1 MSPFDPSHPIL
12 DDQSLHSSFA
22 VRAHM
27 PSTIDI
33 PASSIARAL
42 VVDDTVIY
50 RRIVSDVLQE
60 IPGVDVVGTAV
71 NGRIALEKII
81 ELHPDVVTLDVEM
94 PELNGVQVL
103 EEIKR
108 RGLKTSV
115 IMLSARS
122 PSSAAATT
130 AALALGAFDFVLKPE
145 GSLPQENR
153 AMLREKLAPR
163 IEAAL
168 ARAGKPR
175 AAHAPVQERKAPASV
190 IKREPHLA
198 GQATIVAIGIS
209 TGGPEALNRMLP
221 KLPADLA
228 APVLIV
234 QHMPPI
240 FTQSLADEL
249 NRRCALEVR
258 EAVDGEWIQ
267 RGVALIAP
275 GGRQMKLAQEDGGYI
290 IRLTDDPPECACRPS
305 VDYLFR
311 SISQLCPESALAV
324 IMTGMGTDGTLGIRL
339 LKRKGAAVIAQNKET
354 CVVFGMPAIAVN
366 EGLADEV
373 LPLEEIAAHITARAG
388 RRMVS

>member
-1 MSPFDPSHPIL
+1 MATS
-12 DDQSLHSSFA
+12 
-22 VRAHM
+22 
-27 PSTIDI
+27 IDNVET
-33 PASSIARAL
+33 ATARAL

-50 RRIVSDVLQE
+50 RRIVSDVLRE

-71 NGRIALEKII
+71 NGRIALEKIV

-103 EEIKR
+103 QEIKR

-115 IMLSARS
+115 IMLSARTS
-122 PSSAAATT
+122 SSAAATT
-130 AALALGAFDFVLKPE
+130 EALSLGAFDFVLKPE
-145 GSLPQENR
+145 GALPQENFSL
-153 AMLREKLAPR
+153 LREKLAPR

-168 ARAGKPR
+168 ARAGKHLVPPPT
-175 AAHAPVQERKAPASV
+175 AHPTRPLASV
-190 IKREPHLA
+190 VKREPFIP
-198 GQATIVAIGIS
+198 GQASLVAIGIS

-240 FTQSLADEL
+240 FTQSLAEEL

-258 EAVDGEWIQ
+258 EAKDGDWI
-267 RGVALIAP
+267 RPGVALIAP
-275 GGRQMKLAQEDGGYI
+275 GGRQMKLAQEEDGYV

-339 LKRKGAAVIAQNKET
+339 LKRKGAAVIAQNKES

-373 LPLEEIAAHITARAG
+373 LPLEEIASHITARAG
-388 RRMVS
+388 RRRAS